1 MRLARNIWRLMMD
14 REKAVERCSGCK
26 YCHPFKDWDNCQYLA
41 CQVCANKW
49 IVEVEQCPME
59 DLKG

>member
-1 MRLARNIWRLMMD
+1 MMD
-14 REKAVERCSGCK
+14 REKAVERCTGCK
-26 YCHPFKDWDNCQYLA
+26 YCNSHAYYDGCMYMGCKKLD
-41 CQVCANKW
+41 NKW